1 MAVGARITSENLSG
15 KTATVTFTPYT
26 GETSG
31 TTVNLGSKTIPFNNI
46 NTHPY
51 GVYSLY
57 LAEYDYT
64 YTLTIPEPITEA
76 QLFVYVDRMTTSD
89 NYGAAMLNFTDFTA
103 EVIDLGVDSTYW
115 TNNNIRPL
123 QNSGFMYEFN
133 GDNNYQ
139 EKLIIFTDVSG
150 LEIGRYTGI
159 TDNYSADSL
168 DGRVLYFE
176 DEQNGVLT
184 YSNGR
189 TVHTYTWDPQTHYID
204 IEWDWYAVTSDN
216 TFIIK
221 KREQGQWTYNGN
233 GQSYLVNTEDGTT
246 TLFKTWADADGTFVR
261 HKMQPNTNFIVV
273 ETETG
278 TVSGYSYTNFEICDT
293 SGGVLESVSLTGATY
308 TDRNDDFLGSTKYCV
323 IYFNYNDNAVDYK
336 IIHYNGETVTLTQTS
351 HVRGVEYAEHN
362 MQGDNDFWSDN
373 SNIDGGV
380 VITLNNQINY
390 NQVGVEVTYCDIIYM
405 LDNQTSFNTYEV
417 ANDTTVNVSTYG
429 QLTNIYRTPIVTGNF
444 FEILTI
450 STTGGTITTTEIP
463 FSGVTSINRYH
474 LADRTVFAVLTN
486 DAFDITALLINQ
498 NGSIADTF
506 SKTMTNTYNYNIDT
520 QGGIFYIRLY
530 ISGGDEAYYVYSG
543 STGFTSTSVYN
554 SVSTP
559 DTTYTET
566 SLEPEIMFLYSEGG
580 GNARILSSTGISA
593 EFTTPTMYNYST
605 RVGADKVM
613 IVYADPNDNDYVKIR
628 LYNSSGSLLN
638 STSTTY
644 TTWDDTYAIGNR
656 FVVKFNGQGEN
667 YYYLISEETIT
678 SVILSNYDIEWAPN
692 DYQWWDDY

>member
-1 MAVGARITSENLSG
+1 MAIGARITSENLSG

-64 YTLTIPEPITEA
+64 YTLTIPEPVTDA
-76 QLFVYVDRMTTSD
+76 QLFVFVDRMSNSD

-115 TNNNIRPL
+115 NNNNIRPL

-150 LEIGRYTGI
+150 LEIGRYTGT
-159 TDNYSADSL
+159 TDNYDVDSL

-176 DEQNGVLT
+176 DAENGILT

-204 IEWDWYAVTSDN
+204 IEYDWYAVTSDN

-221 KREQGQWTYNGN
+221 KREQGQWTHNGN

-246 TLFKTWADADGTFVR
+246 TLFKTWSDEDATFVR

-273 ETETG
+273 ETRTE
-278 TVSGYSYTNFEICDT
+278 TVSGDTITGFQICDT
-293 SGGVLESVSLTGATY
+293 SGGILESVSLTGATY
-308 TDRNDDFLGSTKYCV
+308 TNHSDEFLGSTKYCV
-323 IYFNYNDNAVDYK
+323 IYSNNDDYAVDYK
-336 IIHYNGETVTLTQTS
+336 IIHYNGETETLTQTS
-351 HVRGVEYAEHN
+351 HVRGVDYAN
-362 MQGDNDFWSDN
+362 YDMQGDNDFWSD
-373 SNIDGGV
+373 STNINGGV
-380 VITLNNQINY
+380 VITLYNQIN
-390 NQVGVEVTYCDIIYM
+390 NNSIGVETTYCDIVYM

-417 ANDTTVNVSTYG
+417 ANDTTVIVSTYG

-474 LADRTVFAVLTN
+474 LADRTMFAVLTN
-486 DAFDITALLINQ
+486 DAFDMTALLINQ

-506 SKTMTNTYNYNIDT
+506 SKTMTNSYNYNIDT
-520 QGGIFYIRLY
+520 QGNILYIRLY

-554 SVSTP
+554 DTSTP
-559 DTTYTET
+559 DGTYSET
-566 SLEPEIMFLYSEGG
+566 FLEPEIIFLHSEGG
-580 GNARILSSTGISA
+580 GNARILSSTGISE
-593 EFTTPTMYNYST
+593 EFTTPTMYTYNT
-605 RVGADKVM
+605 RVGTDKVM
-613 IVYADPNDNDYVKIR
+613 IVYADPNDGDYVKIR

-638 STSTTY
+638 STTTTY
-644 TTWDDTYAIGNR
+644 TSWNDTWAIGNR
-656 FVVKFNGQGEN
+656 FVIKFNGQGES

-678 SVILSNYDIEWAPN
+678 SVTLSDYDNEWAPN
-692 DYQWWDDY
+692 DYIWWDDY